1 MTGKKGVTAILTLAL
16 AAPLGFSQSNGNG
29 SGSGGS
35 SSSANNGS
43 SASSNSGANSNA
55 TIYNSST
62 AGHQFIGASPGPF
75 TPVFPIN
82 GPQNGGCYIYYPA
95 AGNNF
100 SMDELRNMAGK
111 SRLSKKIRH
120 DVRDPNL
127 ISENDDPVA
136 LVNYNPNA
144 SCKPGMCSNPGDKIL
159 ADSVIPGK
167 YLHTE
172 GELIGVALLDAKKIS
187 HTRRVAIL
195 DCPLSEDKTKTIGV
209 GLGGS
214 FAEVPGNGNTA
225 NAAAAGVFFGGSTS
239 RIETHDVF
247 HVYSLNDGPP
257 TLEEKKPS
265 PPPQPA
271 QQPPAPVTRAVP
283 APAPQPPPPPPPA
296 SLMAALSAPSCD
308 LPNFVVYFPFAHP
321 KQDEMGKEA
330 IDDRYHPDHAG
341 VSYMTEIAN
350 MAAWLKAHPSCV
362 VVVEGHTDE
371 SGGAVYNDGLGARR
385 SAAVAQQFIE
395 DGVPEQQV
403 RYASFGKHEATREHW
418 WEDRKVVLHVQGP
431 SSDPKNPTNPAVAVQ
446 QRQAH

>member
-1 MTGKKGVTAILTLAL
+1 MNGKGLTAILTLML
-16 AAPLGFSQSNGNG
+16 AAPLGFSQTSGG
-29 SGSGGS
+29 SGSGGNSGSGSGTS
-35 SSSANNGS
+35 SSSNAGS
-43 SASSNSGANSNA
+43 NANA
-55 TIYNSST
+55 TIVNQST

-75 TPVFPIN
+75 TPVFSIN

-111 SRLSKKIRH
+111 SHLSKKIHH
-120 DVRDPNL
+120 DTRDPNL
-127 ISENDDPVA
+127 ISENDDPIV
-136 LVNYNPNA
+136 LVNYSPNA
-144 SCKPGMCSNPGDKIL
+144 SCKPGTCTNPGDKIL
-159 ADSVIPGK
+159 ADSVVPGK

-225 NAAAAGVFFGGSTS
+225 NAAAAGIFFGGSTS

-265 PPPQPA
+265 PPPPPQSA
-271 QQPPAPVTRAVP
+271 QEPPAPAPREIP
-283 APAPQPPPPPPPA
+283 APMPQPPPPPVAEISAPA
-296 SLMAALSAPSCD
+296 TPSCD
-308 LPNFVVYFPFAHP
+308 LPNFVVYFPFNHP
-321 KQDEMGKEA
+321 KLDEADG
-330 IDDRYHPDHAG
+330 IDDSYHPDHAN

-350 MAAWLKAHPSCV
+350 MATWLKSRPDCI

-371 SGGAVYNDGLGARR
+371 SGGVVYNDGLGARR
-385 SAAVAQQFIE
+385 SDAVARQFIK

-403 RYASFGKHEATREHW
+403 RYDSFGKHEATHEHW
-418 WEDRKVVLHVQGP
+418 WEDRKVVLHIQGH
-431 SSDPKNPTNPAVAVQ
+431 SSDPKNPTNPAVAFG